1 MKLPGV
7 SRETMDRLE
16 TYATLLARWN
26 RRINLVAANDV
37 PRLWPRHIEDALQ
50 LMPFI
55 PPGID
60 ALTDLGS
67 GGGIPGLVLAIA
79 SGLPVTL
86 VEADQRKCAFLRE
99 AARTVQARAT
109 IVASRIEDATL
120 PKAMLITARALAPL
134 ERLLGLAAPHL
145 APGGTCVFLKGAT
158 VQDELTM
165 ARRQWHMQA
174 SLSPSRTDAQGAIL
188 VVTNLERA

>member
-1 MKLPGV
+1 MRLPGV
-7 SRETMDRLE
+7 SRETQDRLE
-16 TYATLLARWN
+16 TYAALLARWN
-26 RRINLVAANDV
+26 RRINLVAANDL

-55 PPGID
+55 PAGTD

-67 GGGIPGLVLAIA
+67 GGGLPGLVLAIA

-109 IVASRIEDATL
+109 IVASRIEDANL
-120 PKAMLITARALAPL
+120 PRATLITARALAPL
-134 ERLLGLAAPHL
+134 DRLLGLAAPHL
-145 APGGTCVFLKGAT
+145 APGGTCVFLKGAS
-158 VQDELTM
+158 VQDELTV

-174 SLSPSRTDAQGAIL
+174 SLSPSRTDAQGTIL
-188 VVTNLERA
+188 VVTDLERA

>member
-1 MKLPGV
+1 MNLPGV

-55 PPGID
+55 PPGTD

-67 GGGIPGLVLAIA
+67 GGGLPGLVLAIA

-145 APGGTCVFLKGAT
+145 GPGGTCVFLKGAT
-158 VQDELTM
+158 VQDELTV